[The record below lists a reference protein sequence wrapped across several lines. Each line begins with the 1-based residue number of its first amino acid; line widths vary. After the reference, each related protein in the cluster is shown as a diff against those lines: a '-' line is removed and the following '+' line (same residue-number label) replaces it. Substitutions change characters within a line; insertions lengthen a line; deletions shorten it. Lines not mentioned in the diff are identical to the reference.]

1 METSLKILAALA
13 LVLLNGFFVLTEF
26 ALVKARQ
33 TRIDAL
39 VRRGS
44 FVARQAQRAMRNL
57 DAYLAVT
64 QLGITIASLGLGWL
78 GEPAFAHLVEPVFV
92 SLGGA
97 APVLAHTLAVT
108 TAFLIITF
116 LHIVFGEL
124 APKSVAIIRP
134 EKSVLLT
141 ALPMRGFYFLLYP
154 GVWALNGAANM
165 LLRLMGVR
173 AASDHDRSFSEEE
186 LRVILA
192 ESHRTGAI
200 SGGSREMVERA
211 FDFTM
216 RRARQI
222 MVPRVDIT
230 FLSTRQTLRE
240 NWQTARESGH
250 TRFPLTDGDL
260 DQTLG
265 MIHIKDLVGLLE
277 ASGDTG
283 SEAAATDIRQIR
295 REILFVPESQTL
307 ERLLSEFQQSRL
319 HMAIVV
325 DEYGGTSGLVTLEDV
340 LEEIVGEIQDEFDEE
355 HPKIHK
361 LEDGNFQ
368 VDGILQIEELA
379 RRLRIPLRPEL
390 HTTISGYVLDELGR
404 TARVGDEVQ
413 LGDYTVRVTDVKGPR
428 IRRAVV
434 RPKSGGSGQVR
445 RQ

>member
-1 METSLKILAALA
+1 METFLKILAALV
-13 LVLLNGFFVLTEF
+13 LVLLNGFFVLAEF

-33 TRIDAL
+33 TRIDVLA
-39 VRRGS
+39 RRGS
-44 FVARQAQRAMRNL
+44 FVARQAQRALKNL
-57 DAYLAVT
+57 DTYLSVT

-154 GVWALNGAANM
+154 GVWALNGAATI
-165 LLRLMGVR
+165 LLRLIGIR

-230 FLSTRQTLRE
+230 FLSTRKTLRE

-277 ASGDTG
+277 ESVGEHNAP
-283 SEAAATDIRQIR
+283 EAAATDIRQIR

-361 LEDGNFQ
+361 LDDGSFQ
-368 VDGILQIEELA
+368 VDGILQVEELA

-390 HTTISGYVLDELGR
+390 NTTISGYVLDELGR

-428 IRRAVV
+428 IRRAAV
-434 RPKSGGSGQVR
+434 RPKSVGR